1 MRFRSARRFASSAVA
16 AVALLCALTSCGGSS
31 APSDASSHAAAAS
44 TTAASSYPSPSGAAT
59 EACADVAALKSS
71 LDALTKVKP
80 LQDGAPAL
88 TTAIDNV
95 KANLDKAQASASEA
109 LQPDVQ
115 QVKTAFA
122 QLQTAASGLTASNL
136 KEKAP
141 AIATALAQVA
151 AATKALSATMAEACP
166 GS

>member
-1 MRFRSARRFASSAVA
+1 
-16 AVALLCALTSCGGSS
+16 LN
-31 APSDASSHAAAAS
+31 
-44 TTAASSYPSPSGAAT
+44 
-59 EACADVAALKSS
+59 
-71 LDALTKVKP
+71 
-80 LQDGAPAL
+80 
-88 TTAIDNV
+88 TAIDNV

-109 LQPDVQ
+109 LQPDIQ

-122 QLQTAASGLTASNL
+122 QLQTAASGLTGSNL

>member
-1 MRFRSARRFASSAVA
+1 
-16 AVALLCALTSCGGSS
+16 
-31 APSDASSHAAAAS
+31 
-44 TTAASSYPSPSGAAT
+44 
-59 EACADVAALKSS
+59 
-71 LDALTKVKP
+71 
-80 LQDGAPAL
+80 L

-95 KANLDKAQASASEA
+95 KTNLDKAQASASEA

-115 QVKTAFA
+115 QVKTAFD
-122 QLQTAASGLTASNL
+122 QLQTAASGLTTSNL

-151 AATKALSATMAEACP
+151 AATKALSATLAEACP